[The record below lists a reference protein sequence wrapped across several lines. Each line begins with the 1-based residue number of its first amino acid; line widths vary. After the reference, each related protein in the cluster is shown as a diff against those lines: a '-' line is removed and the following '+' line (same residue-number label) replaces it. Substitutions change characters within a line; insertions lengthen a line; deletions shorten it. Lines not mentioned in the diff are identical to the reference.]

1 MLCPKESLYSSN
13 QTCVGMYMLTKEE
26 GRLAVVLARE
36 AIESYLK
43 EGRRIEPSGLPKVF
57 EEKRGVFVTL
67 HRVGDGKELRGC
79 IGFPY
84 PIHPLKEA
92 IVEAAISA
100 AISDPRFPP
109 VSASEL
115 EHIVVELTVL
125 TEPTPVRCSPRE
137 LPEHIEIG
145 KHGLMVRYGP
155 HQGLL
160 LPQVAPEHGMDEVE
174 FLCHTCLKAG
184 LSPDMWLDERTEVC
198 TFEGQIFEEVE
209 PGGDVVEKSVC

>member
-1 MLCPKESLYSSN
+1 
-13 QTCVGMYMLTKEE
+13 MLTKEE
-26 GRLAVVLARE
+26 GRLAVALARG
-36 AIESYLK
+36 AIECYLR
-43 EGRRIEPSGLPKVF
+43 EGRRIEPSGLPEVF
-57 EEKRGVFVTL
+57 ERERGVFVSLRT
-67 HRVGDGKELRGC
+67 VGEGGRELRGC

-100 AISDPRFPP
+100 ATSDPRFPP
-109 VSASEL
+109 VSASEMERL
-115 EHIVVELTVL
+115 VVELTVL
-125 TEPTPVRCSPRE
+125 TEPTPMRCSRRE

-155 HQGLL
+155 YQGLL

-184 LSPDMWLDERTEVC
+184 LSPDMWLDERTEVY

-209 PGGDVVEKSVC
+209 PGGEVVEKSVC